1 MALAHTGEH
10 QELLVLQA
18 HFEQLEGVA
27 QTPRGQDAFRQIAL
41 ARLSLAIDCYAAIVT
56 MRYIEASPRWL
67 IVLQVMQAFRDPV
80 QARQPFSYIRLGESE
95 LELEE
100 VATINCCFA

>member
-10 QELLVLQA
+10 QELPGVQA
-18 HFEQLEGVA
+18 HFEQLAGVA
-27 QTPRGQDAFRQIAL
+27 QTPRGDGAFRQIAL
-41 ARLSLAIDCYAAIVT
+41 ARRSLAVDRDAAIAT
-56 MRYIEASPRWL
+56 MRNIEASPRWL
-67 IVLQVMQAFRDPV
+67 IVLHVMQALRDAG
-80 QARQPFSYIRLGESE
+80 QARQPFTYIRLGESE